1 VTSLV
6 VTTKAALR
14 AELAAA
20 RSAGRTVGL
29 VPTMGYLHEGHASLA
44 RRARA
49 ENDLVVLTVF
59 VNPTQFAPGED
70 LDRYPRDLPRDLA
83 VAEAAGVDLVFHP
96 DADEMY
102 DPGHATW
109 VDVEGL
115 ADHLCG
121 ARRPGHFRGI
131 ATVVTKL
138 LALCRPDRA
147 YFGQKDAQQ
156 AFIVT
161 RLAADL
167 DLSAE
172 IIVCP
177 IVREADG
184 LAMSSRN
191 VYLTPEEREQA
202 PALFAALG
210 KAEALVAAGER
221 DAGAV
226 VAAVG
231 ARLAQAQLAQVE
243 YVELVATG
251 TLTPIARLEGR
262 VLLALA
268 VRFGRTR
275 LIDNTVLDLG

>member
-1 VTSLV
+1 MSPRV
-6 VTTKAALR
+6 VTTKAGLR

-20 RSAGRTVGL
+20 RSAGHTVGL

-49 ENDLVVLTVF
+49 ENDLVVLTIF

-70 LDRYPRDLPRDLA
+70 LERYPRDLPRDLS
-83 VAEAAGVDLVFHP
+83 VAEGAGVDLVFHP
-96 DADEMY
+96 EADEMY
-102 DPGHATW
+102 LPGHATW

-115 ADHLCG
+115 TDQLCG
-121 ARRPGHFRGI
+121 ASRPGHFRGV

-156 AFIVT
+156 AFVIDRV
-161 RLAADL
+161 AADL
-167 DLSAE
+167 DLGAE
-172 IIVCP
+172 IVVCP

-191 VYLTPEEREQA
+191 VYLTPEERAQA
-202 PALFAALG
+202 PALFAALRLAG
-210 KAEALVAAGER
+210 ERVAGGER
-221 DAGAV
+221 DATAV
-226 VAAVG
+226 VAAVRS
-231 ARLAQAQLAQVE
+231 ALEAAPLTRVD
-243 YVELVATG
+243 YVELVATA
-251 TLTPIARLEGR
+251 TLAPVARLEGR

-268 VRFGRTR
+268 VWFGRTR
-275 LIDNTVLDLG
+275 LIDNEVLEVG